1 MILIKSAEDESELKG
16 ILKLQEANL
25 FQNLSPQ
32 EKSEQGFV
40 TVKHSLEQL
49 TAMNELAAHV
59 IAKDGDQVAGYI
71 LAMTKASRAVIPV
84 LVPMFEQFDQLKVD
98 GKAISA
104 LDYLVIGQICVG
116 KNYRGQGLF
125 DRMYAEYRK
134 KFVGKYEFGITE
146 IATSN
151 LRSLKAHERVG
162 FETIH
167 IFRDSIQE
175 WAIVA
180 WKWRDLSSRSE
191 KDS

>member
-175 WAIVA
+175 WAIVVWN
-180 WKWRDLSSRSE
+180 WKDLSSRSE

>member
-1 MILIKSAEDESELKG
+1 MIQIKSAENESELKG
-16 ILKLQEANL
+16 ILELQEANL
-25 FQNLSPQ
+25 FQNLSPI

-98 GKAISA
+98 GQPISA

-125 DRMYAEYRK
+125 DQMYAEYRK
-134 KFVGKYEFGITE
+134 KFSGKYEFGITE

-151 LRSLKAHERVG
+151 LRSLNAHHRVG

-167 IFRDSIQE
+167 IFRDTIQE
-175 WAIVA
+175 WAIVV
-180 WKWRDLSSRSE
+180 WKWKDLSGRSD